1 MPFDWEAFES
11 ELDDAISRS
20 VGRTDEALASRAASI
35 SRLTT
40 HEITTLFPTPTDLRP
55 LKDLMRIVKSDD
67 RHDQKI
73 KNLAEGIDDL
83 AGAVVTLLEKLS

>member
-11 ELDDAISRS
+11 ELDGAIKRS
-20 VGRTDEALASRAASI
+20 AGRTEEALAARASSI

-40 HEITTLFPTPTDLRP
+40 HEIMTLFPTPSDLRP
-55 LKDLMRIVKSDD
+55 LKDLMKIIKSDD

-73 KNLAEGIDDL
+73 KHLVEGIDDL
-83 AGAVVTLLEKLS
+83 AGTVVTLLEKLS